1 VSVCCPRF
9 MAFMQWNIITAQ
21 GKTAS
26 SGTKSAIASQCWL
39 NARAVAAAA
48 AATPTTQRRP
58 LSQRPDKTNRRR
70 LEWSSDHLQF
80 PSEHRL

>member
-1 VSVCCPRF
+1 
-9 MAFMQWNIITAQ
+9 MQWNIITAQ

-48 AATPTTQRRP
+48 AGHPHDAAPAAKP
-58 LSQRPDKTNRRR
+58 AP
-70 LEWSSDHLQF
+70 
-80 PSEHRL
+80 